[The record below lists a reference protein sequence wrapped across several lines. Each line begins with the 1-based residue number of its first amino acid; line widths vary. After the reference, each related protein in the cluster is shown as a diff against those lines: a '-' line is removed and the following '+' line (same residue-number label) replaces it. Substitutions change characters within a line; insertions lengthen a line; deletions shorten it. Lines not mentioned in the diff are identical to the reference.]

1 MLWHE
6 AVLSFWFGGVE
17 EESLARE
24 RGAWFRKDAAFD
36 ETILQRFLTLVEA
49 LEAGALSPDLGDA
62 RATLAWLIVADQFP
76 RNLFRG
82 TARAFGCDA
91 RAREVARQAVAV
103 GLDTQL
109 PPVARWFV
117 YLPFEHGEALADQ
130 DEAVRLFA
138 TLAGYPGQ
146 EGVIDYAR
154 RHRKVIERFGRFP
167 HRNAVLGRESTV
179 EEVAFLEEPGSS
191 F

>member
-6 AVLSFWFGGVE
+6 EVLSFWFGGIDDA
-17 EESLARE
+17 SLGGE
-24 RGAWFRKDAAFD
+24 RSAWFRKDPQFD
-36 ETILQRFLTLVEA
+36 DTIRKRFRTLVEA
-49 LEAGALSPDLGDA
+49 LAAGELSPDLGDA

-82 TARAFGCDA
+82 TARAFACDA
-91 RAREVARQAVAV
+91 RAREVAKRALAA
-103 GLDTQL
+103 GLDAQL

-117 YLPFEHGEALADQ
+117 YLPFEHSESLADQ
-130 DEAVRLFA
+130 DEAVRRFA

-146 EGVIDYAR
+146 ENVIDYAH
-154 RHRKVIERFGRFP
+154 RHRAVIERFGRFP
-167 HRNAVLGRESTV
+167 HRNAALGRESTA
-179 EEVAFLEEPGSS
+179 EEAAFLAEPGSS